1 LVPTDVR
8 PTLNP
13 AELRAEVIAW
23 FEAEGRDLPWR
34 RPECSPWGVLI
45 SEVMLQQTPV
55 KRVLP
60 HWEEWMRRWPTPHD
74 LAAEPSGEAV
84 RAWSGLGYPRRAL
97 RLHACAR
104 EIVEVHGGEVPADHE
119 ELRALPGI
127 GEYTAAAVASF
138 AFGIPATVVDT
149 NVRRVEA
156 RAVTGNALPEKSY
169 TRAEA
174 ALAHDLMPDV
184 TTAHGINEANR
195 WNAASMEL
203 GALICKART
212 PLCQQCPV
220 QHRCAWI
227 AAGRPEPHY
236 TPKGQAWEGTDRQ
249 VRGAMMAVQRAAE
262 APVDAGLLRGVG
274 QVVAHE
280 TPEATKEIT
289 ALRRLKADAAQ
300 RERCLAGLLKDGL
313 AVQTDSGVTLPA

>member
-1 LVPTDVR
+1 
-8 PTLNP
+8 
-13 AELRAEVIAW
+13 
-23 FEAEGRDLPWR
+23 
-34 RPECSPWGVLI
+34 
-45 SEVMLQQTPV
+45 
-55 KRVLP
+55 
-60 HWEEWMRRWPTPHD
+60 
-74 LAAEPSGEAV
+74 
-84 RAWSGLGYPRRAL
+84 
-97 RLHACAR
+97 
-104 EIVEVHGGEVPADHE
+104 
-119 ELRALPGI
+119 
-127 GEYTAAAVASF
+127 VASF

-249 VRGAMMAVQRAAE
+249 VRGAMMAVLRAAE

-313 AVQTDSGVTLPA
+313 AVQTGSGVTLPA

>member
-104 EIVEVHGGEVPADHE
+104 EIVEVHGGKVPADHE

-249 VRGAMMAVQRAAE
+249 VRGAMMAVLRAAE

-313 AVQTDSGVTLPA
+313 AVQTGSGVTLPA